1 VAQGIFKSG
10 LDIGSTTVKFSI
22 LDKTVQERFQS
33 NLNDGVLRAAAEK
46 LLKTEVIRPD
56 ISGLMG
62 GLLVLL

>member
-1 VAQGIFKSG
+1 MAQGIFKSG